1 MEEIIIQGKP
11 YSGSKIATKGLNP
24 TLVDRIFK
32 IFFDTMGGIRIEKAL
47 IVDTMYWD
55 SKWYTVYTYSRYANI
70 TDKSDEDKAGR
81 QSYFALSLIIPQAYL
96 YLTSEVYK
104 LLDKVYTETIEGV
117 YISKSGKYLV
127 QDFTNQDNFNIVVEK
142 IKSEFAGS
150 NLQDPIDVSFKKE
163 HSAQDIRYNVLDCD
177 SKAFI
182 EDLKANG
189 RIIVGTGTEFPQ
201 KCAASV
207 IIGKDTQIRQLSAKL
222 TEQEEQI
229 KTLNTNLT
237 NAQQAANNSANSVKS
252 QLQQLDSE
260 IKRLQKDN
268 DAIKQQLS
276 DKQNEFNEL
285 VDKIRA
291 LLPNSKTQKQVPA
304 DDPMDRG
311 VSLKKFFR
319 FLPLANFILIAVCI
333 CLLLLRNGT
342 PIPTD
347 YAVEELLT
355 QVTQLE
361 KDNKAKDKELKEL
374 QASKT
379 KQEQTIAQLIS
390 QLNEK
395 SFQAITETAASATA
409 TPTLEKDIDCNV
421 TLQNFKQEQIGNNS
435 EINDGESLIIKW
447 EPQTGYTW
455 YAWNLSEDSKEK
467 LKNAANEGSV
477 IVPIKYVKSAP
488 NSESEVIITYRS
500 SERENH
506 CPNNKIKLKIRQQ

>member
-47 IVDTMYWD
+47 IVDTMWWD
-55 SKWYTVYTYSRYANI
+55 SHWYTVYTYSRYTNI

-104 LLDKVYTETIEGV
+104 LLDKVYTETIEGI

-127 QDFTNQDNFNIVVEK
+127 QDFTNQDSFNIVVEK

-177 SKAFI
+177 SIAFI

-189 RIIVGTGTEFPQ
+189 RIIVGTGVDFPQ

-207 IIGKDTQIRQLSAKL
+207 IIGKDTQIKKLSDKL
-222 TEQEEQI
+222 AEQEEQI
-229 KTLNTNLT
+229 ITLKTNLT
-237 NAQQAANNSANSVKS
+237 NAQQAANNNASSVKN

-276 DKQNEFNEL
+276 TKQNEFNEL

-291 LLPNSKTQKQVPA
+291 LLPNTKTQKQVPA
-304 DDPMDRG
+304 DDPIYRG

-319 FLPLANFILIAVCI
+319 FLPLVNFILIVVCI
-333 CLLLLRNGT
+333 CLLLLKNGT

-347 YAVEELLT
+347 DAVKKLQAQVIQLENDNNSKVEEL
-355 QVTQLE
+355 
-361 KDNKAKDKELKEL
+361 KKL
-374 QASKT
+374 QASKER
-379 KQEQTIAQLIS
+379 QEQTIAQLKT
-390 QLNEK
+390 QLNER
-395 SFQAITETAASATA
+395 AVETVTAAVVQQTQE
-409 TPTLEKDIDCNV
+409 TDVDCNV
-421 TLQNFKQEQIGNNS
+421 KICDALKQENIAVWS
-435 EINDGESLIIKW
+435 RDGW
-447 EPQTGYTW
+447 
-455 YAWNLSEDSKEK
+455 
-467 LKNAANEGSV
+467 
-477 IVPIKYVKSAP
+477 
-488 NSESEVIITYRS
+488 
-500 SERENH
+500 
-506 CPNNKIKLKIRQQ
+506 KI